1 MPESYC
7 TIRGYALLG
16 YSGQLALG
24 CSKNVANRADFN
36 IKSQGV

>member
-16 YSGQLALG
+16 YSSPRVLA